1 MPALRDTSALSSAC
15 MEHQILH
22 HIKQALRVTLDWRA
36 PSVSMPRKLSSLQF
50 TIKSFQRH
58 LERVISME
66 EEGGYMADVLQVRP
80 HYQERINQL
89 AREHDRFRARLKDL
103 KAEADSISEWEEP
116 RFNEVCNDLR
126 ALLDEVDQ
134 HDEREIELL
143 QESMLCDDGGE
154 G

>member
-1 MPALRDTSALSSAC
+1 MPTLRDTSALSSAC

-22 HIKQALRVTLDWRA
+22 HIKQALRVTLDWQA
-36 PSVSMPRKLSSLQF
+36 PTVSMPRKLSSLQF

-66 EEGGYMADVLQVRP
+66 EEGGYMADVLELRP
-80 HYQERINQL
+80 HYYERINGL
-89 AREHDRFRARLKDL
+89 AADHNRFRDRLKEL
-103 KAEADSISEWEEP
+103 IAEANSISEWEEP
-116 RFNEVCNDLR
+116 RFNEVCAALR
-126 ALLDEVDQ
+126 ALLDDVDE
-134 HDEREIELL
+134 HDQRETELL